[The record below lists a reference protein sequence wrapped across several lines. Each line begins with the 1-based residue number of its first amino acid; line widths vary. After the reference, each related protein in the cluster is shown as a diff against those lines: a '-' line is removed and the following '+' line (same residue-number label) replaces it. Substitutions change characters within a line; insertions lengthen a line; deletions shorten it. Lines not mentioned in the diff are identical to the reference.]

1 MNTPSLRRR
10 MTVAGVIVLAIV
22 LILIDAFVYGS
33 FRQRLLEDLH
43 DDVENRAELVR
54 SLSQDLS
61 GRSLAQRLSV
71 LGTEAY
77 VEDPDGR
84 TLHTLPAA
92 GAVEELAGD
101 AHHHEL
107 VPEQTL
113 SREVRLDDGSTAI
126 VYISRAAADEDLQRL
141 LLILVA
147 ATLGALLLAA
157 VLLRR
162 AADIA
167 LRPLDTVVGTARAI
181 ADGEWEHRL
190 HPQRTDTELGR
201 MAVAFDEMLDGL
213 ETAVQTAQNSDERS
227 RKFLVDAAHQLRT
240 PIAGIRAAVEL
251 LLWED
256 DPQERETL
264 QSHLLRE
271 STRVS
276 RLITALLRMARH
288 DRGRPVD
295 LKPVLLHELVA
306 HEVERTEGLAP
317 DLEVNLDTEHATD
330 LPILADVDEVREAVA
345 NILDNARRHAE
356 TRIDVTV
363 ARHAHMAEIRIHD
376 DGPGVAPE
384 AENLIFE
391 RFATLDGKGG
401 SGLGLPIAR
410 AIARAHGGD
419 LVYHQGDFIFRIAV
433 DPPPTEHEPT
443 PADDSATHLP
453 LDREDAPT
461 TS

>member
-1 MNTPSLRRR
+1 MKTPSLRRR
-10 MTVAGVIVLAIV
+10 MTVAGVIVLALV
-22 LILIDAFVYGS
+22 LTVIDTFVYVS
-33 FRQRLLEDLH
+33 FRQRLLEDLNN
-43 DDVENRAELVR
+43 DVANRAEIVR

-61 GRSLAQRLSV
+61 GRSLAQRLSI
-71 LGTEAY
+71 LGTDVY
-77 VEDPDGR
+77 LQDPDGR
-84 TLHTLPAA
+84 TFHTLPAA
-92 GAVEELAGD
+92 GAVEELPGD
-101 AHHHEL
+101 VHHHEL

-113 SREVRLDDGSTAI
+113 TSEVHLDDGSTAI
-126 VYISRAAADEDLQRL
+126 VYVSRAAADEDLQRL
-141 LLILVA
+141 VLILVA
-147 ATLGALLLAA
+147 ATLGALILAA

-181 ADGEWEHRL
+181 ADGEWEQRL

-213 ETAVQTAQNSDERS
+213 ESAVQTAQNSDERS
-227 RKFLVDAAHQLRT
+227 RKFLADAAHQLRT
-240 PIAGIRAAVEL
+240 PIAGIRASVEL

-264 QSHLLRE
+264 QSLLLRE

-276 RLITALLRMARH
+276 RLITSLLRMARH

-295 LKPVLLHELVA
+295 LKPVLLGELVA

-317 DLEVNLDTEHATD
+317 ELEVTLDTRNASD
-330 LPILADVDEVREAVA
+330 RPIMADVEEVREAVA

-356 TRIDVTV
+356 TCIDVTV
-363 ARHAHMAEIRIHD
+363 ARRAHMAEIRIHD
-376 DGPGVAPE
+376 DGPGVAKG

-419 LVYHQGDFIFRIAV
+419 LVYHRGDFIFRIAV

-443 PADDSATHLP
+443 PAYEGATRLP
-453 LDREDAPT
+453 PDHEDAPT
-461 TS
+461 AS